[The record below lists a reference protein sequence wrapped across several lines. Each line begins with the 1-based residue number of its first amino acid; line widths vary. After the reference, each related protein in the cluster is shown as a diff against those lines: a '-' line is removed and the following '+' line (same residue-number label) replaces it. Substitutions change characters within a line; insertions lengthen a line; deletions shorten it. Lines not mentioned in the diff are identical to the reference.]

1 MIRSGIDP
9 TRRPAR
15 GASWALGLVL
25 LLSGSPG
32 RAEPPQDSPRQQEQP
47 QATPPDRATR
57 EAWDA
62 VFIAGRKVGHI
73 HLQVEPVTAGD
84 GRELLRIQVD
94 SKLTLKRLDDQVV
107 IATRYGTIETYDGQ
121 VLRLDARSL
130 AGPNE
135 TRVSGDV
142 QNGVMPLTLTAG
154 GRQTRVELP
163 WPDDVRG
170 PYGPE
175 LSLARSPMQPGDRR
189 EIKTFIPDLNQ
200 IGLTTLTARQ
210 VEPVELGGGSTV
222 DLLRVEGQV
231 KGPDGAPLP
240 GMDASYWVD
249 TGGQILKSRTD
260 AFGGIVTY
268 RTTREGA
275 LAPGGGGFDIV
286 QATIVKVGRRITQSG
301 NVRSATYR
309 VNLTGDTPAE
319 TVFPGDERQSVRRA
333 GDGSVLL
340 DVRTAEPQAGAA
352 DPSPVPPEYLAAN
365 PMINSEDSQVVSL
378 ARRALADV
386 GPDPWERAQAI
397 TRWVA
402 DNVREKN
409 FETAFATARDVARDL
424 SGDCSE
430 HSVLTAAMCRAS
442 GIPARVAVGLLYVDE
457 LGGFGFHMWNEVH
470 VNGRWVAVDAAL
482 RQTEVDATH
491 LKLNATSLDGVS
503 PYAQFLDVVR
513 VFDKLTLDPLQVQ

>member
-9 TRRPAR
+9 TRRPTS
-15 GASWALGLVL
+15 GVSCVLGLVL
-25 LLSGSPG
+25 LLSGSSG
-32 RAEPPQDSPRQQEQP
+32 AAEPPQEPSQPR
-47 QATPPDRATR
+47 TTR

-94 SKLTLKRLDDQVV
+94 SKLTLKRLDNQVV
-107 IATRYGTIETYDGQ
+107 IATRYGTIETYEGQ

-142 QNGVMPLTLTAG
+142 QNGIMPLTLTAG

-175 LSLARSPMQPGDRR
+175 LSLARSPMKPGDRR

-200 IGLTTLTARQ
+200 IGLTTLNARQ
-210 VEPVELGGGSTV
+210 VEPVELGGGTTV
-222 DLLRVEGQV
+222 ELLRVDAQV
-231 KGPDGAPLP
+231 KGPDGKVLP
-240 GMDASYWVD
+240 GMDSSYWVD
-249 TGGQILKSRTD
+249 SGGQILTSRTD

-275 LAPGGGGFDIV
+275 LAPGTGGFDIV
-286 QATIVKVGRRITQSG
+286 KATIVKVGRRITNPG
-301 NVRSATYR
+301 NVRAATYR
-309 VNLTGDTPAE
+309 VDLTGDTPPE
-319 TVFPGDERQSVRRA
+319 EVFPTDDRQAIRRA

-340 DVRTAEPQAGAA
+340 DVRTVGPLANPA
-352 DPSPVPPEYLAAN
+352 DDTPATPEDLAAN
-365 PMINSEDSQVVSL
+365 PMINSEDSQVVTL
-378 ARRALADV
+378 AQRALANV

-442 GIPARVAVGLLYVDE
+442 GIPARIAVGLLYVDE

-470 VNGRWVAVDAAL
+470 INGRWVAVDAAL

-513 VFDKLTLDPLQVQ
+513 VFDKLTLDPIQVQ

>member
-1 MIRSGIDP
+1 MIRRGIDLKRRPGFGVSCVLVLTLSGIL
-9 TRRPAR
+9 
-15 GASWALGLVL
+15 GAT
-25 LLSGSPG
+25 
-32 RAEPPQDSPRQQEQP
+32 EPPQSPPQER
-47 QATPPDRATR
+47 TTR

-62 VFIAGRKVGHI
+62 VFIGGRKVGHI

-84 GRELLRIQVD
+84 GHELLRIQVD
-94 SKLTLKRLDDQVV
+94 SKLTLKRLDNQVI
-107 IATRYGTIETYDGQ
+107 IATRYGTIETYEGQ

-142 QNGVMPLTLTAG
+142 LNGVMPLTLTAG

-175 LSLARSPMQPGDRR
+175 LSLTRSPMQPGERR

-200 IGLTTLTARQ
+200 IGLTILNAKQ
-210 VEPVELGGGSTV
+210 LESVELGGGTTIE
-222 DLLRVEGQV
+222 LLRVDSQV

-249 TGGQILKSRTD
+249 SGGQILKSRTD

-268 RTTREGA
+268 RTTEQGA
-275 LAPGGGGFDIV
+275 LAPGSGGFDIV
-286 QATIVKVGRRITQSG
+286 KATIVKVARRITQSD
-301 NVRSATYR
+301 NVRAATFR
-309 VNLTGDTPAE
+309 VDLTGDTPAE
-319 TVFPGDERQSVRRA
+319 EIFPRDERQSIRRA

-340 DVRTAEPQAGAA
+340 DVRTAGPQAGAA
-352 DPSPVPPEYLAAN
+352 GPASVAPEYLAPN
-365 PMINSEDSQVVSL
+365 PMINSEDPQVIAL
-378 ARRALADV
+378 AQRALANV
-386 GPDPWERAQAI
+386 APDPWDRAQAI

-442 GIPARVAVGLLYVDE
+442 GIPARVAVGLLYVDD
-457 LGGFGFHMWNEVH
+457 LGGFGFHMWNEVY

-482 RQTEVDATH
+482 RQTDVDATH

-513 VFDKLTLDPLQVQ
+513 VFDKLTLDPIQVQ